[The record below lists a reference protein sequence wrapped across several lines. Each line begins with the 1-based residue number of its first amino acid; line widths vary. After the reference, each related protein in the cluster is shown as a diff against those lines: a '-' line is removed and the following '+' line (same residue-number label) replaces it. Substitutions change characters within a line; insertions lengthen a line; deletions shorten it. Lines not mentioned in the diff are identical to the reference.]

1 MVDEA
6 ELVDPEPSLQG
17 KDLVEKLKPVPAS
30 KRDEPEFFR
39 LATHV
44 AKGGRL
50 LLTPSRLFTLW
61 QGLDN
66 ARRVR
71 GDIVEIGA
79 QLGGSAFFIA
89 QALKL
94 LDLSD
99 RPFYVISKFRVPR
112 GALLDSDKAEDE
124 GPREARFEDVRDL
137 LHPFRNTEVRQGTV
151 EEATKGLKVSHYAFA
166 HINITS
172 YASTHSALGHVFSR
186 LSPGGLIVL
195 SQFATTKRDVVKDA
209 VLDYLKGQRNY
220 WFFRLPTMQ
229 ALLMRT

>member
-94 LDLSD
+94 LNLSD
-99 RPFYVISKFRVPR
+99 RPFYVISKFRIPR
-112 GALLDSDKAEDE
+112 GALLDADKADEE

-137 LHPFRNTEVRQGTV
+137 LHPFRNTQVHQGTV
-151 EEATKGLKVSHYAFA
+151 EETTKRLKVSHYAFA
-166 HINITS
+166 HINVAS
-172 YASTHSALGHVFSR
+172 YSSTQSALGHIFSR
-186 LSPGGLIVL
+186 
-195 SQFATTKRDVVKDA
+195 
-209 VLDYLKGQRNY
+209 
-220 WFFRLPTMQ
+220 
-229 ALLMRT
+229 